1 MQNMTRNITDSA
13 MREIIG
19 DLWKEHADGA
29 VVAITTNGMLTKAGK
44 AVMPRGCARQ
54 ARDRF
59 PDLPQILGE
68 QLLNHGRH
76 VFDLGRR
83 IVSFPVEVDPYRN
96 PELEIIEESCRELV
110 ELADYKGWH
119 KVVVPRPGCGG
130 GGLEW
135 AVVRPVLQRYFDGR
149 FYVITVQEPDDA
161 TG

>member
-1 MQNMTRNITDSA
+1 MH
-13 MREIIG
+13 EIIG
-19 DLWKEHADGA
+19 DIWKEHADGA
-29 VVAITTNGMLTKAGK
+29 VVAITTSSMLTKNGK
-44 AVMPRGCARQ
+44 AIMLRGCARQ

-59 PDLPQILGE
+59 PDLPHILGE

-110 ELADYKGWH
+110 ELTDYKSWR
-119 KVVVPRPGCGG
+119 KVIVPRPGCGG

-135 AVVRPVLQRYFDGR
+135 PVVRPVLQRYFDER
-149 FYVITVQEPDDA
+149 FYVITKQETA
-161 TG
+161 NAKGQNR